1 MNELFKKQYAKQG
14 NKIIPVLRKYVGI
27 TSAGHPSSSEE
38 SPWNSYI
45 CGCNGGGG
53 CDACDD

>member
-1 MNELFKKQYAKQG
+1 MNELFKKHYAKQG
-14 NKIIPVLRKYVGI
+14 NKAITVLRKYVGI
-27 TSAGHPSSSEE
+27 TSRCSSS
-38 SPWNSYI
+38 SKGISWNSYI